1 MGFGGLLAAVFVAMI
16 AAKVVRFPLR
26 DIERAMQNIVRRKY
40 GYRLRT
46 NKNSEFHEVYEDV
59 NKALERLEQL
69 DSTQRAAM
77 RIRNALQ
84 SDMKTLTKF
93 LDIMA
98 HEIKNPLHSFGI
110 NLDVL
115 KTKIDKDL
123 PKADYMK
130 HVKILEQEAEH
141 LQEII
146 EGFLTYARPVVPRRE
161 RSKINMLV
169 KNVCQMAA
177 AEAKT
182 RNIKLETRLAR
193 SLPDVMIDRKQ
204 IQQALHNIVINA
216 VHASNDGGKISIRSW
231 IGYILCG

>member
-1 MGFGGLLAAVFVAMI
+1 
-16 AAKVVRFPLR
+16 
-26 DIERAMQNIVRRKY
+26 
-40 GYRLRT
+40 
-46 NKNSEFHEVYEDV
+46 
-59 NKALERLEQL
+59 
-69 DSTQRAAM
+69 M

-84 SDMKTLTKF
+84 SDMKTLSKF

-98 HEIKNPLHSFGI
+98 HEIKNPLHAFGI

-146 EGFLTYARPVVPRRE
+146 EGFLTYARPGVPRRE
-161 RSKINMLV
+161 RSTINMIV
-169 KNVCQMAA
+169 KNVCQMAVA
-177 AEAKT
+177 DAKK

-216 VHASNDGGKISIRSW
+216 VHASHDGGKISIRSW
-231 IGYILCG
+231 INRSRVNVAVKDNGSGIPKEQLDKIFDLYFTTKKDGSGIGLPVTKRMVESNSGQIKFESKEGKGTEVLLSFPGV